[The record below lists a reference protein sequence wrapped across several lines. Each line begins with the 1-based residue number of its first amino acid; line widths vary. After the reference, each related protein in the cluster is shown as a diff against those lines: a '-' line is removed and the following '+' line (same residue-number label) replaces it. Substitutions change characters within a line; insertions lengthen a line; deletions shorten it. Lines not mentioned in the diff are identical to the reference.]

1 MANRATGTF
10 EVKLTPQEQD
20 EQSKLGRFS
29 IDKQFEGQLEGTSN
43 GQMLSASTEV
53 EGSAAYVAIE
63 RVSGR
68 LNGQRGE
75 FVLQHRATMSRGVPD
90 LSITVVPDSGTE
102 ELIGLSGKMSLRIE
116 EGKHYYEFEYTLEK

>member
-43 GQMLSASTEV
+43 GQMLSASTAV

-63 RVSGR
+63 HVSGR
-68 LNGQRGE
+68 LNGRRGE

-102 ELIGLSGKMSLRIE
+102 ELIGLSGNMSLKIE